1 MPGLEGGELL
11 ILENVKIRV
20 HGWGI
25 AKLIEGGAWG
35 SKWSK
40 GSECM
45 DLQERFFISY
55 KINDVKKYFLR
66 RLI

>member
-35 SKWSK
+35 SK
-40 GSECM
+40 
-45 DLQERFFISY
+45 
-55 KINDVKKYFLR
+55 
-66 RLI
+66 